1 MRTQQNIKTVMMNES
16 SNGSVTGAVDTQGF
30 RFCRISC
37 THSTNAVVNT
47 NTFIEQSDDN
57 STWVPIPNM
66 VAGVD
71 YTLSTS
77 VNITTK
83 PKVIWDVNLIG
94 KKRYLKASVGTGT
107 GRLALTATLSDPI
120 DGVTNRTD
128 AGSDIYAVG

>member
-1 MRTQQNIKTVMMNES
+1 MMNES
-16 SNGSVTGAVDTQGF
+16 TSGAVTGAVDTQGF